1 MGAERDRVAGFG
13 RLEDGLRQASDAL
26 ALAIYLDGSD
36 EPDRAADGSPL
47 LDDDFLVLV
56 NAWWQ
61 PLDFTIPA
69 TRAGTTWQ
77 TAIDTYDPARP
88 ATAPRLHVGGQLTVD
103 PRSIAV
109 LRSPLSAGG
118 RPA

>member
-1 MGAERDRVAGFG
+1 MTGTDW
-13 RLEDGLRQASDAL
+13 SDPSAL

-61 PLDFTIPA
+61 PLNFVLPV
-69 TRAGTTWQ
+69 TRPQAAWHTE
-77 TAIDTYDPARP
+77 IDTCDPA
-88 ATAPRLHVGGQLTVD
+88 ASGSSAAAPRATGDQFTVS
-103 PRSIAV
+103 PRSIVV
-109 LRSPLSAGG
+109 LSDALRD
-118 RPA
+118 

>member
-1 MGAERDRVAGFG
+1 MTGTDWSDRN
-13 RLEDGLRQASDAL
+13 AL
-26 ALAIYLDGSD
+26 AVAIYLDGSD
-36 EPDRAADGSPL
+36 FPDRAADGTPL

-61 PLDFTIPA
+61 PLGFTIPA
-69 TRAGTTWQ
+69 TRAGLSWQ

-88 ATAPRLHVGGQLTVD
+88 AAAAALRAGDQFTVH
-103 PRSIAV
+103 PRSIV
-109 LRSPLSAGG
+109 VFRGPLPEDD